1 MQLEFGG
8 RRYPVA
14 AGAVV
19 IGSGSDSTL
28 VLAAPG
34 VLPGHAV
41 IRPLGSGMAVMVP
54 ALPGAEILVNGARLG
69 SDPTPLKHGDIGGSA
84 PPRDTRGPL
93 AVLGVAAAGLRF
105 LAYFLLG

>member
-14 AGAVV
+14 AGDLV

-34 VLPGHAV
+34 VLPRHAV
-41 IRPLGSGMAVMVP
+41 IRPLRPGLAVVTP
-54 ALPGAEILVNGARLG
+54 ASPGAENLVNGARLG
-69 SDPTPLKHGDIGGSA
+69 SDPTPLMHGDK
-84 PPRDTRGPL
+84 PTPRSFAYPF
-93 AVLGVAAAGLRF
+93 LG
-105 LAYFLLG
+105 

>member
-8 RRYPVA
+8 RRYLVA

-34 VLPGHAV
+34 VLPRHAV

-69 SDPTPLKHGDIGGSA
+69 SDPTPLKHGDIIPIGGCA
-84 PPRDTRGPL
+84 PR
-93 AVLGVAAAGLRF
+93 AVLGIGASGLLF
-105 LAYFLLG
+105 PAYFLLG

>member
-14 AGAVV
+14 AGDLV

-34 VLPGHAV
+34 VLPRHAV
-41 IRPLGSGMAVMVP
+41 IRPLRPGLAVVTP
-54 ALPGAEILVNGARLG
+54 ASPGAENLVNGARLG
-69 SDPTPLKHGDIGGSA
+69 SDPTPLMYGDK
-84 PPRDTRGPL
+84 PTPRSLVYP
-93 AVLGVAAAGLRF
+93 
-105 LAYFLLG
+105 LLG